1 MEIKD
6 RMSYG
11 YANFNRLVK
20 DYENMKTK
28 EELKAELDTYQEQRD
43 TVEASNEHQMY
54 GDQTQYYDGFIDALY
69 WVLNDHDF
77 KPMVFEQY

>member
-28 EELKAELDTYQEQRD
+28 EEIKTELNTYQEERD
-43 TVEASNEHQMY
+43 KVEASNEHQMY
-54 GDQTQYYDGFIDALY
+54 GDQTQYYDGFIDALIF
-69 WVLNDHDF
+69 VLNELDF